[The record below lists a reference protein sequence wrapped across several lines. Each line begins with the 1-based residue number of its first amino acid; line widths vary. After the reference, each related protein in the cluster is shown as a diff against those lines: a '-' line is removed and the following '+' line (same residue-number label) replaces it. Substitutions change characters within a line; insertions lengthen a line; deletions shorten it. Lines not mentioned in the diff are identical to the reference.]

1 MPAIL
6 LADDHE
12 VVRKGLIQI
21 LAKSVPDLSVD
32 EAVSGHEA
40 LAWALKTD
48 YALVVLDIS
57 MPGRG
62 GLEVLREIRSRRP
75 KIPVLILSMHPEEE
89 YAVRALR
96 AGASGYVTKDSAAEE
111 LAAAVRRV
119 LAGGRYVSGSL
130 AERLAVELKPS
141 GGRMPHETLS
151 DREYQV
157 MRMLAAGKTVKEIGE
172 ELSLSVKTISTYRS
186 RVLEKMRLRN
196 NAEIAR
202 YAVENRLTV

>member
-130 AERLAVELKPS
+130 AERLAGELKPS

>member
-130 AERLAVELKPS
+130 AERLARELEPS
-141 GGRMPHETLS
+141 AGRMPHETLS

>member
-130 AERLAVELKPS
+130 AERLAGELKPS
-141 GGRMPHETLS
+141 AGRMPHETLS